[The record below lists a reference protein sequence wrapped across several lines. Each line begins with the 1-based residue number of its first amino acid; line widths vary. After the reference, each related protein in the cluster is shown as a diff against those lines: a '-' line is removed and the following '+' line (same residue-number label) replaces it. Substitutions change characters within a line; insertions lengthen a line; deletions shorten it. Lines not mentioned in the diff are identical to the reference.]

1 MAEAKRPTFSYST
14 SDSGH
19 FVQSALDA
27 LSAHIAILDER
38 GVIVGT
44 NNAWRN
50 FGNENGYQGD
60 ADYGVGSNYLHIC
73 ETAMGTNADEA
84 PMIARGIRQILD
96 GKINEFALE
105 YPCHSPTE
113 NRWFVVNITRFVW
126 DGQFRLI
133 IAHQNVTPI
142 KEIQIE
148 LENTNKRINA
158 IIQNVANGIITMDEN
173 GLIETLNPAAEHIFM
188 VTAAQ
193 VIDKPITEL
202 FQHPYSYLTFTEL
215 VEHIKRNPEYEFTGL
230 RHNGESFPM
239 SLSISRIG
247 SNGNSFFTII
257 VVDLTGRKRIESAVL
272 EKEKMEIELNKERE
286 LREFKNRFIGLMSHE
301 LRTPLASIRLSSD
314 LLNTYADRIS
324 IEDRT
329 NYLENINLQVEYLSG
344 LFKDMIEISRSEV
357 RDFEYN
363 PAGLELISFCKTI
376 INQFRL
382 NHDKDYCIKFET
394 HQPELVASLD
404 SKLLRHMISNLI
416 SNAIKYS
423 PSGGEVRIALDLV
436 DSMIM
441 LSISDDGIGIPKEDQ
456 TMLFEPFHRARN
468 VDNLP
473 GSGLGLSIVKQA
485 VDKHNGSIAVDSD
498 VNQGTTFIVKL
509 PFIPSVLK

>member
-1 MAEAKRPTFSYST
+1 M
-14 SDSGH
+14 
-19 FVQSALDA
+19 QSALDA

-44 NNAWRN
+44 NDAWRT
-50 FGNENGYQGD
+50 FGRENGYQGD
-60 ADYGVGSNYLHIC
+60 SDYGVGSNYLRIC
-73 ETAMGTNADEA
+73 ETASGSNADEA
-84 PMIARGIRQILD
+84 PSIARGIRAILD

-126 DGQFRLI
+126 DGKFRLI

-173 GLIETLNPAAEHIFM
+173 GIIETLNPAAERLFGQSIN
-188 VTAAQ
+188 
-193 VIDKPITEL
+193 KPFTQL
-202 FQHPYSYLTFTEL
+202 FQHPYSYLSFSEL
-215 VEHIKRNPEYEFTGL
+215 VEHIECNPEYEFTGV
-230 RHNGESFPM
+230 RQSGDSFAM
-239 SLSISRIG
+239 SVSISHIG
-247 SNGNSFFTII
+247 SNGHSFYTVI
-257 VVDLTGRKRIESAVL
+257 VIDLTGRKRIESAIL
-272 EKEKMEIELNKERE
+272 EKEKMELELNKERE

-324 IEDRT
+324 VEDRT
-329 NYLENINLQVEYLSG
+329 NYLENINLQVEYLSS

-363 PAGLELISFCKTI
+363 PSALELISFCKMI

-382 NHDKDYCIKFET
+382 NHDKDYSITFEAN
-394 HQPELVASLD
+394 PSELIASLD

-423 PSGGEVRIALDLV
+423 PEGGEVRISVILDETTIVLTV
-436 DSMIM
+436 
-441 LSISDDGIGIPKEDQ
+441 SDDGIGIPKDDQ
-456 TMLFEPFHRARN
+456 SMLFEPFHRARN
-468 VDNLP
+468 VESLP

-485 VDKHNGSIAVDSD
+485 VDKHSGNIRVESEE
-498 VNQGTTFIVKL
+498 NQGTTFIIRL
-509 PFIPSVLK
+509 PFIASVLK